1 LCGSLYTE
9 AGVSFDKDD
18 DDIMRHS
25 RNKKDDMV
33 VEEEADEKEDE
44 PDDEDVEE
52 PEKYDD
58 IPVVNASGA
67 ASTKIVE
74 FLNYYQ
80 STELHKIGILFN
92 APTMELVPLLD
103 LASARKSRGCSWGK
117 KSNDILKLPKITD
130 EEIEKA
136 KKDHPWIFEDPPKWD
151 TDDNNDASGIWGKW
165 STIWICLFSFL
176 ELSVD
181 CPCNYLATRRPM
193 LVVSYSPGLTGS
205 YVPRSGRPHYAHT

>member
-9 AGVSFDKDD
+9 AGANFDKDD
-18 DDIMRHS
+18 DDIVRHS
-25 RNKKDDMV
+25 RNKKDYMV

-67 ASTKIVE
+67 AFTKIVE

-80 STELHKIGILFN
+80 STERLHKIRILFN

-103 LASARKSRGCSWGK
+103 LATARKSRGCSWDRRK
-117 KSNDILKLPKITD
+117 EINDILKLPKITD
-130 EEIEKA
+130 EEMEKA

-151 TDDNNDASGIWGKW
+151 TDDNK
-165 STIWICLFSFL
+165 
-176 ELSVD
+176 
-181 CPCNYLATRRPM
+181 
-193 LVVSYSPGLTGS
+193 
-205 YVPRSGRPHYAHT
+205 